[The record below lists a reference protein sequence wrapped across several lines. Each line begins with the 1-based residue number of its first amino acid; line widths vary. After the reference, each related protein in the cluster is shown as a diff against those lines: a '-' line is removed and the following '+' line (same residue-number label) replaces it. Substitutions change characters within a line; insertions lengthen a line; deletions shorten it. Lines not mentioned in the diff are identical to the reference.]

1 MGMDRERRRMK
12 KPFFDHLKELNT
24 RILFSL
30 LLILI
35 FGIYVYIEYHFFV
48 EILNKPLIDAGYDQS
63 NIFALTIY
71 EGFQVKITNVF
82 LISLIL
88 LLPLTLLNPVSYTHL
103 RAHETF
109 ICTHGNCYFY
119 T

>member
-12 KPFFDHLKELNT
+12 KPFFDHLKELNN

-48 EILNKPLIDAGYDQS
+48 EISIHIAVLFRHEKHAKKNYNHDMFL
-63 NIFALTIY
+63 LT
-71 EGFQVKITNVF
+71 
-82 LISLIL
+82 
-88 LLPLTLLNPVSYTHL
+88 
-103 RAHETF
+103 
-109 ICTHGNCYFY
+109 
-119 T
+119 